1 MNPRNFE
8 LNETTVEKNVL
19 GTELQACCFEPKTGF
34 YRDGFCKTGAEDVG
48 THVVCA
54 IMTEEFLRFTFKQG
68 NDLITPLPY
77 FKFPGL
83 KAGDKWCLCVSRWKE
98 AYEEDLA
105 PPVVLEATHERALK
119 YVTFEMLLEH
129 KHVLL

>member
-1 MNPRNFE
+1 MKNRFD
-8 LNETTVEKNVL
+8 LEKNVL
-19 GTELQACCFEPKTGF
+19 GTALEACCFDPKTGF
-34 YRDGFCKTGAEDVG
+34 YRDGFCKTGTDDVG

-54 IMTEEFLRFTFKQG
+54 IMTEEFLRFTVTQG

-83 KAGDKWCLCVSRWKE
+83 QPGDQWCLCVSRWKE
-98 AYEEDLA
+98 AYQEGVA
-105 PPVVLEATHERALK
+105 PPVLLEATHEKALK

-129 KHVLL
+129 KHVPL